1 MTSLIRRP
9 MAPLQNHFRGWIMAL
24 CLGLAL
30 LLMGFG
36 GKVQLDL
43 ADVHT
48 TPCPDAPEYSNLFTS
63 GSSMEAQCLFIEGT
77 VNNPTDS
84 LLYNA
89 DVFGRVYDANGNDVL
104 PERTRLGA
112 IEQVPSGESP
122 FSIRISVP
130 TTNPLPLS
138 LEQFKASGFR
148 GRVRR

>member
-1 MTSLIRRP
+1 MTTAIRPTQTR
-9 MAPLQNHFRGWIMAL
+9 RRWWVAL
-24 CLGLAL
+24 VCLLAAL

-43 ADVHT
+43 TDVHT
-48 TPCPDAPEYSNLFTS
+48 TPCPDEPEYANLFTS
-63 GSSMEAQCLFIEGT
+63 GSSMSARCFFIEGT
-77 VNNPTDS
+77 VSNPTQS
-84 LLYNA
+84 ELYNA

-112 IEQVPSGESP
+112 IEEVPTGESP

-130 TTNPLPLS
+130 TTNPLPLA

>member
-1 MTSLIRRP
+1 MTTVIRP
-9 MAPLQNHFRGWIMAL
+9 MAEAHSSWRGWIMAI

-30 LLMGFG
+30 VLMGFG

-43 ADVHT
+43 TDVHT
-48 TPCPDAPEYSNLFTS
+48 TPCPDEPQYNNLFTS

-77 VNNPTDS
+77 VSNPTKTP
-84 LLYNA
+84 LYNA

-112 IEQVPSGESP
+112 IEEVPTGESS

-130 TTNPLPLS
+130 TTNPLPLA